1 MTELSITGDPV
12 HYSVVPPSSTSL
24 QLEATDLP
32 SPQHIVTISTNTSS
46 DINVISRDLNAV
58 SGSSIIAEVG
68 STQVAI
74 SSGQC
79 DTLATPLA
87 PPIHVSAVNEPL
99 SQTILIH

>member
-12 HYSVVPPSSTSL
+12 HYSVVPPTSTSL

-32 SPQHIVTISTNTSS
+32 SPQHIVTISTITSS
-46 DINVISRDLNAV
+46 DINVISRDVNAV

-74 SSGQC
+74 SGRC

-87 PPIHVSAVNEPL
+87 PPVHVSAVNEPL

>member
-24 QLEATDLP
+24 QLEATGLP
-32 SPQHIVTISTNTSS
+32 SPQHVVTISTNTSS
-46 DINVISRDLNAV
+46 DINVISRDVNAV
-58 SGSSIIAEVG
+58 SGLSITAGVG

-74 SSGQC
+74 SGRC